1 MVKTYLI
8 ILTVYLIATF
18 IIGIYAGKASTSMSA
33 FYVGGRSLGPWVI
46 ATTWAATLISA
57 STFIGVTGYGY
68 RNGWAGV
75 IWGGLCM
82 SFGGILAWV
91 LLGKR
96 IRLISEKVNAL
107 TIPGLLFARYENKT
121 INTIIAVMIFIFYI
135 PMLMVQFVSSGILM
149 ESIFG
154 IPYMWGIILFGI
166 IVVFYTTAGGF
177 LAVAYTDFIQAIVM
191 VICFLFATP
200 IILSKIGGIG
210 NLQTALQS
218 IDPGLLSPHGV
229 NNAFPNILIVSWVVY
244 YLFGSFG
251 QPYMLIRFATAKN
264 LKVMKLALPIA
275 MVFITWMY
283 FNVSVM
289 GFGARILLPG
299 LDAPD
304 EALPQLIKTQL
315 NAVLGGIMISAIFAA
330 MMSTVD
336 STLHVVGTA
345 VAKDLYSSIHPDV
358 SEKKMLMISRLAT
371 GVVGAIGVIASMNPP
386 DSVLELTTYGWTC
399 LSAAL
404 FMPVVAGMFWKRFN
418 AAGAMASMLGGGISG
433 AIVIGLFGGI
443 SIGVHP
449 MMIALPIAIVCG
461 IAGSLL
467 TPPPEKRIVDVF
479 FDRELL
485 NKKETPGS

>member
-1 MVKTYLI
+1 MDVEVTDRWM
-8 ILTVYLIATF
+8 
-18 IIGIYAGKASTSMSA
+18 KAD
-33 FYVGGRSLGPWVI
+33 
-46 ATTWAATLISA
+46 
-57 STFIGVTGYGY
+57 
-68 RNGWAGV
+68 
-75 IWGGLCM
+75 
-82 SFGGILAWV
+82 
-91 LLGKR
+91 K
-96 IRLISEKVNAL
+96 
-107 TIPGLLFARYENKT
+107 
-121 INTIIAVMIFIFYI
+121 
-135 PMLMVQFVSSGILM
+135 
-149 ESIFG
+149 
-154 IPYMWGIILFGI
+154 
-166 IVVFYTTAGGF
+166 
-177 LAVAYTDFIQAIVM
+177 
-191 VICFLFATP
+191 
-200 IILSKIGGIG
+200 
-210 NLQTALQS
+210 
-218 IDPGLLSPHGV
+218 
-229 NNAFPNILIVSWVVY
+229 
-244 YLFGSFG
+244 
-251 QPYMLIRFATAKN
+251 
-264 LKVMKLALPIA
+264 KLALPIA

-299 LDAPD
+299 LDAAD